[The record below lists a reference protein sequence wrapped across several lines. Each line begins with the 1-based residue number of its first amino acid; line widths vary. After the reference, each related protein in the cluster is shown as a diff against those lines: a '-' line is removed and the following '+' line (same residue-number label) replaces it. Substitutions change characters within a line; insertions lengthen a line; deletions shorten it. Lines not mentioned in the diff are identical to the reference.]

1 MFSHLKDV
9 CLTYPEHF
17 KFSLFL
23 SISFAKAS
31 FFAFVHALF
40 PFLFIT
46 HSSDTIKYLDSE
58 MKKIGCRKD
67 EQNVEEKEEIE
78 EKED

>member
-1 MFSHLKDV
+1 MFQHLKDV

-23 SISFAKAS
+23 SIEFAKAS

-40 PFLFIT
+40 PFLFTT
-46 HSSDTIKYLDSE
+46 HSSDTIKYLKEE
-58 MKKIGCRKD
+58 MSKIGCKKS
-67 EQNVEEKEEIE
+67 NVE
-78 EKED
+78 